1 MRAANRPGRTRRGFT
16 LFEVLLALAILVGS
30 LATIGELT
38 RMGLQNAH
46 RAAASATAQLL
57 CESKLAEITS
67 GITAATSAPPT
78 PLDETGLWQYSVAVE
93 PTADA
98 SLLVVR
104 VTVSEN
110 LPPQQSPVEFTLVR
124 WMIDPQAAAAAEA
137 AAETEA
143 ANASSGSTGSTSTST
158 TGAGS

>member
-1 MRAANRPGRTRRGFT
+1 MT
-16 LFEVLLALAILVGS
+16 LG
-30 LATIGELT
+30 IGELT

-46 RAAASATAQLL
+46 RAAAWATAQLL

-78 PLDETGLWQYSVAVE
+78 PLDETGLWQYSVIVE

-110 LPPQQSPVEFTLVR
+110 LSPQQSPVEFSLVR
-124 WMIDPQAAAAAEA
+124 WMIDPQAAADAAATAESEA
-137 AAETEA
+137 A
-143 ANASSGSTGSTSTST
+143 SSSAGSSTSS

>member
-1 MRAANRPGRTRRGFT
+1 MRAASRPGRARRGFT
-16 LFEVLLALAILVGS
+16 LLEVLLALAILVGS

-67 GITAATSAPPT
+67 GITAPTSAPPT
-78 PLDETGLWQYSVAVE
+78 PLDDTGLWQYSVAVE

-124 WMIDPQAAAAAEA
+124 WMLDPQAVADAAA

-143 ANASSGSTGSTSTST
+143 ANAASGSSGSSSTATS
-158 TGAGS
+158 GAGS

>member
-1 MRAANRPGRTRRGFT
+1 MRARNRRTRSRCGFT
-16 LFEVLLALAILVGS
+16 LLEVLLALAILVGS

-110 LPPQQSPVEFTLVR
+110 LPSQQSPVEFTLVR
-124 WMIDPQAAAAAEA
+124 WMVDPQASADAAAAAEA
-137 AAETEA
+137 DAASA
-143 ANASSGSTGSTSTST
+143 SSNSSGSSSPSA